1 VWAPLPGTSPD
12 LTCIMYDWNRAWQE
26 RELSSAGVSVT
37 RLVKRLR
44 FADEQLAARGEAG
57 TWWTPD
63 RLG

>member
-1 VWAPLPGTSPD
+1 
-12 LTCIMYDWNRAWQE
+12 MYDWNRAWQE